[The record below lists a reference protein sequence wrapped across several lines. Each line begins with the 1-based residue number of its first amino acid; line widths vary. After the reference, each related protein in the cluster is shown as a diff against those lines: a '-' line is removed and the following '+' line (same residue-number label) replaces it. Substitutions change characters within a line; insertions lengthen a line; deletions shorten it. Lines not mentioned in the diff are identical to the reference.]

1 MYLFLQIV
9 IIIEIIWLILFIIF
23 YVWYFLKSIFL
34 NIFLKL
40 IINKNVSFKFKSFDI
55 CQVMS
60 RSWRKKKIEEDKYRK
75 ICEFFTIWQ
84 VYLFDSK
91 LTMAIFI

>member
-1 MYLFLQIV
+1 MLVSNLNL
-9 IIIEIIWLILFIIF
+9 LIF
-23 YVWYFLKSIFL
+23 V
-34 NIFLKL
+34 
-40 IINKNVSFKFKSFDI
+40 
-55 CQVMS
+55 VMS